1 MSDNHYTN
9 IFNVSGDGNTVNFDQ
24 DIDAGNNE
32 ALALVLKFLVT
43 ILLSPVLI
51 PVILMANGYKMMQ
64 GGDQN
69 LLGGYDGDE

>member
-32 ALALVLKFLVT
+32 ALQMVLKFLLT
-43 ILLSPVLI
+43 LLLSPVLI

-64 GGDQN
+64 GDN

>member
-9 IFNVSGDGNTVNFDQ
+9 IFNISGDGNTVNFDQ
-24 DIDAGNNE
+24 HIDASNNE

-64 GGDQN
+64 GDN

>member
-9 IFNVSGDGNTVNFDQ
+9 IFNVSGDGNTINFDQ

-32 ALALVLKFLVT
+32 ALQMVLKFLLT
-43 ILLSPVLI
+43 LLLSPVLI

-64 GGDQN
+64 GDNN
-69 LLGGYDGDE
+69 LLGGDYGDE

>member
-51 PVILMANGYKMMQ
+51 PLILAANGYKMMLNGQ
-64 GGDQN
+64 SMLEGD
-69 LLGGYDGDE
+69 DDV

>member
-9 IFNVSGDGNTVNFDQ
+9 IFNISGDGNTVNFDQ
-24 DIDAGNNE
+24 DIDASNNE

-51 PVILMANGYKMMQ
+51 PVILMAKGYKMMQ
-64 GGDQN
+64 GDN

>member
-32 ALALVLKFLVT
+32 ALQMVLKFLLT
-43 ILLSPVLI
+43 LLLSPVLI
-51 PVILMANGYKMMQ
+51 PVILMANGYKM
-64 GGDQN
+64 
-69 LLGGYDGDE
+69 LGHGQLEDYDGDK

>member
-51 PVILMANGYKMMQ
+51 PLILAANGYKMMQ
-64 GGDQN
+64 GDNN
-69 LLGGYDGDE
+69 LLGGDDGDE

>member
-9 IFNVSGDGNTVNFDQ
+9 IFNISGDGNTVNFDQ

-32 ALALVLKFLVT
+32 ALQMVLKFLLT
-43 ILLSPVLI
+43 LLLSPVLI
-51 PVILMANGYKMMQ
+51 PLILAANGYKMMQ
-64 GGDQN
+64 GDN

>member
-9 IFNVSGDGNTVNFDQ
+9 IFNISGDGNTVNFDQ

-32 ALALVLKFLVT
+32 ALQMVLKFLLT
-43 ILLSPVLI
+43 LLLSPVLI

-64 GGDQN
+64 GDN